1 MWRPHMKRGRPVF
14 SQVRQNM
21 VELLYV
27 AGPMYGYEL
36 SKKYLDI
43 FPRVSRRLFYYH
55 LKKGLELGEF
65 EVDEVRKEEG
75 DYSWGSVAEKT
86 YYRLGPNAQP
96 QGDRRVKEAY
106 S

>member
-1 MWRPHMKRGRPVF
+1 MKRGRPVF

-21 VELLYV
+21 VELLAV

-43 FPRVSRRLFYYH
+43 FPQVSRRLFYYH

-65 EVDEVRKEEG
+65 EIDEVRKEEG

-96 QGDRRVKEAY
+96 QGDKRVKSY
-106 S
+106 FS